1 MVIETLEKRLAMT
14 AIVDASIA
22 SRDLRTMG
30 SYTQAAANWFWRAQQ
45 PVATPSGGGSI
56 STSMLR
62 AADASLSNATMS
74 GNWIV
79 RLKSESLAGI
89 NTGADLARL
98 LDPTGVGI
106 EVLSGLGLPG
116 QVLVRGVNPTL
127 NLGEFLGRHSSIA
140 SFQAEDVV
148 WADNTLPTPNDPDYG
163 RLYGLNNLGQTGGRV
178 DADIDAP
185 EAWAISTGSRNNVV
199 SVIDTGIDLAHR
211 DLYQNIWISQTE
223 IPTEIRSR
231 LADTDRDGRITFI
244 DLNQT
249 ANATFVMDANRN
261 GYVDGLDLLA
271 DSRWANGSD
280 TDGNGFVDDLFGWD
294 FVNNDNNPFDDHGHG
309 THVAGT
315 IGAMANNATGVVG
328 VSWNVSLMALKFLSA
343 GGSGST
349 SAAIQAVN
357 YATMIRTRFD
367 SGVRITNNSWGG
379 GGYSQP
385 LKDAID
391 AGGNAGILFV
401 ASASNWGRDS
411 DVSPSYPA
419 AYSSAAIVSVAS
431 TDHADALSPF
441 SNYGATSVDIGA
453 PGSAIYSTLP
463 GDRYG
468 TYNGTSMASPHVA
481 GAAAL
486 ALASRPS
493 LSVADLKQALL
504 RTVDPLPGLAGRTVS
519 GGRLNAARLLA
530 ELRGGSLALLGNR
543 VAENAPAGTQV
554 GLLSVNGGVAGQS
567 FTYALVGGDA
577 QSFVISGDRLLTN
590 QVFDFERRSSYSI
603 RVRATDQA
611 GATIESVFAVTVTN
625 VNEAPTR
632 VNFVNPATVI
642 PENTNLSSRVRVAA
656 IQVIDDA
663 LGSNLLRVSG
673 ADASAFEIQGTDL
686 FLKAG
691 VSLDRVR
698 KPQYSVQV
706 VASDSTAVGPSVAGT
721 IRLTVIAPVSPATLV
736 FGAPGTAYRGLI
748 PNYFLRAGDSVTQ
761 TLGAAPFAA
770 AERLS
775 LTLQYFAS
783 GTAGATMDL
792 GVFANGVDVG
802 RFTVAMGTSGAAT
815 REFAFPAIAG
825 PAYRIEVRA
834 LSGASTGQGVIMFAA
849 NGLSRA
855 TLVAA
860 NRQPTDISLSGAA
873 IPENRP
879 QGSVV
884 GSLSTADA
892 DMQETFTYALVPGEG
907 SEGNQH
913 FAIDGDRI
921 VTTAS
926 LDYEASREHSVRV
939 RSTDRGG
946 LSVEKTFR
954 ISVLDANE
962 APTAVRL
969 EEPVAM
975 LPEDADTAGRIKL
988 ANIVVVDDA
997 TGTNVFSLTGA
1008 DSESFEVIGTALYLK
1023 AGVAL
1028 DFETKPQYAIQ
1039 VVAQDPTLDGGA
1051 PVSADFVL
1059 EIEDVA
1065 EWKRELRFAP
1075 GWVMENSL
1083 VGSAVGFL
1091 DAGAGPAGSFE
1102 LVAGEGDLDNGDFY
1116 LSGRTLHVQ
1125 QRIDFEAKPSRS
1137 IRVRFTDEAGQVSEE
1152 PILIAVKD
1160 VNEHPTAIAL
1170 SRGTI
1175 NENNAVGD
1183 IVGSLS
1189 TADPDAN
1196 NTHTYSLVAG
1206 PGSFD
1211 NAAFAIV
1218 GGELRAAQSYNFEM
1232 RRTYLVRVRSTDQG
1246 GLFWDQILTVAVG
1259 DVNEAPTSI
1268 SLSTSS
1274 VPENAPAGMVVGMLR
1289 ALDPDRGATHSF
1301 SLVSGDGATDNAAFT
1316 IVGNLLRTN
1325 VRMDFEKQPTYA
1337 IRVRATDAMG
1347 LSVER
1352 QLVIAVRDVNEAP
1365 VNTVLSAT
1373 TIAENNDVGALV
1385 GRFQTTDP
1393 DANSRHTYSF
1403 VAGIGSEGNAAFTI
1417 VGNELRAARTFSQ
1430 AERQTYSIRVRTT
1443 DQGGLAID
1451 RVHQITIGRSDA
1463 ASRVASL
1470 SRVEGEGYARLV
1482 QGGIALD
1489 EGQTYRFSVRIAGNV
1504 ALQGVDHLPEFWGEG
1519 LIFDGESR
1527 TATFRDGW
1535 TTYEA
1540 VVTTRKTGRYELK
1553 LALWSLQS
1561 ISVTDISLRSV
1572 STGAELVRN
1581 GRFQDGLAGWYTHGG
1596 MLSLGGADS
1605 IRNK

>member
-1 MVIETLEKRLAMT
+1 
-14 AIVDASIA
+14 
-22 SRDLRTMG
+22 MG

-45 PVATPSGGGSI
+45 PVAAPSGGPSVAA
-56 STSMLR
+56 SMAR
-62 AADASLSNATMS
+62 AGDASLTDATMS

-89 NTGADLARL
+89 NTGADLARV

-116 QVLVRGVNPTL
+116 QVLVRGVQPTL
-127 NLGEFLGRHSSIA
+127 NLGEFLGRHPSIA
-140 SFQAEDVV
+140 SFQAESVV
-148 WADNTLPTPNDPDYG
+148 WADNTLLTPNDTDYG
-163 RLYGLNNLGQTGGRV
+163 RLYGLNNVGQTGGRF

-223 IPTEIRSR
+223 IPAEMRSR

-244 DLNQT
+244 DLNQA

-315 IGAMANNATGVVG
+315 IGAMANNTTGVVG

-343 GGSGST
+343 EGRGST

-357 YATMIRTRFD
+357 YATLTRTRFD

-379 GGYSQP
+379 GPYSQP

-401 ASASNWGRDS
+401 ASAGNSGRDA
-411 DVSPSYPA
+411 DVSPSFPA
-419 AYSSAAIVSVAS
+419 AYTSPAIVSVAW
-431 TDHADALSPF
+431 TDHVDALSSW
-441 SNYGATSVDIGA
+441 SNFGATSVDIGA
-453 PGSAIYSTLP
+453 PGGAIYSTLP
-463 GDRYG
+463 GGRYG
-468 TYNGTSMASPHVA
+468 TYSGTSMASPHVA

-486 ALASRPS
+486 ALAVRPS
-493 LSVADLKQALL
+493 LSVADLKQSLL
-504 RTVDPLPGLAGRTVS
+504 RTVDPLPALAGRTVS

-530 ELRGGSLALLGNR
+530 DVRGGSLALSGNR

-554 GLLSVNGGVAGQS
+554 GLLSVGGAAGES
-567 FTYALVGGDA
+567 FAYALVGGDT
-577 QSFVISGDRLLTN
+577 QSFVISGNRLLTN
-590 QVFDFERRSSYSI
+590 QVFNFELRSNYSI

-611 GATIESVFAVTVTN
+611 GNARESVFAVVVTD

-632 VNFVNPATVI
+632 VSFVNPASVI

-656 IQVIDDA
+656 IQVTDDA
-663 LGSNLLRVSG
+663 LGTNRLWLAG

-691 VSLDRVR
+691 VSLDRTR
-698 KPQYSVQV
+698 KSVYSVSV
-706 VASDSTAVGPSVAGT
+706 VASDSTAVGPSVGGS
-721 IRLTVIAPVSPATLV
+721 IRLTVTAPVSPTTLV
-736 FGAPGTAYRGLI
+736 FGAPGTEYRGLI
-748 PNYFLRAGDSVTQ
+748 PNYFLRAGDAVAQ
-761 TLGAAPFAA
+761 TLSAAPFTAA
-770 AERLS
+770 DRLS
-775 LTLQYFAS
+775 LTLQYFSSGPS
-783 GTAGATMDL
+783 GTTIDL

-802 RFTVAMGTSGAAT
+802 RFTVAVGTSAT
-815 REFAFPAIAG
+815 VAREFVFPAIA
-825 PAYRIEVRA
+825 AKDYRIEVRA
-834 LSGASTGQGVIMFAA
+834 LNSIPSGQGMVMLAA
-849 NGLSRA
+849 NGMSRA

-860 NRQPTDISLSGAA
+860 NRAPTDISLSGAA
-873 IPENRP
+873 ILENRP
-879 QGSVV
+879 QGTMV
-884 GSLSTADA
+884 GLLSTADA
-892 DMQETFTYALVPGEG
+892 DMQESFTYSLVPGEG

-913 FAIDGDRI
+913 FAIDGDRL
-921 VTTAS
+921 VTAAP
-926 LDYEASREHSVRV
+926 LDHEAAREHSVRV

-946 LSVEKTFR
+946 LSAEKTFR
-954 ISVLDANE
+954 IGVVDANE

-969 EEPVAM
+969 EEPVAL
-975 LPEDADTAGRIKL
+975 LPEDADTADRIKV

-997 TGTNVFSLTGA
+997 IGTNVFSLAGA
-1008 DSESFEVIGTALYLK
+1008 DAESFEVVGSALYLK

-1028 DFETKPQYAIQ
+1028 DFETKPHYAIQ
-1039 VVAQDPTLDGGA
+1039 VVAHDPTLDGA
-1051 PVSADFVL
+1051 LPVSADFVL
-1059 EIEDVA
+1059 EIQDVA

-1075 GWVMENSL
+1075 GWVMENTL
-1083 VGSAVGFL
+1083 VGSAVGSV
-1091 DAGAGPAGSFE
+1091 DAGAGPTGSFE
-1102 LVAGEGDLDNGDFY
+1102 LVFGEGDLDNEDFF
-1116 LSGRTLHVQ
+1116 LSGRNLHVQ
-1125 QRIDFEAKPSRS
+1125 RRIDFEAKPTRS
-1137 IRVRFTDEAGQVSEE
+1137 IRVRFTDEAGQVSEQS
-1152 PILIAVKD
+1152 ILIAVRD
-1160 VNEHPTAIAL
+1160 VNERPTAIAL
-1170 SRGTI
+1170 SGGMI

-1183 IVGSLS
+1183 LVGSLS
-1189 TADPDAN
+1189 TVDPDAN
-1196 NTHTYSLVAG
+1196 NTHAYSLVTG

-1211 NAAFAIV
+1211 NAAFRLV

-1246 GLFWDQILTVAVG
+1246 GLFWEQILTVAVG
-1259 DVNEAPTSI
+1259 DVNEAPVGI

-1274 VPENAPAGMVVGMLR
+1274 VPENAPAGIVVGMLR

-1301 SLVSGDGATDNAAFT
+1301 SLVPGEGAADNAAFT
-1316 IVGNLLRTN
+1316 IVGNRLRTN
-1325 VRMDFEKQPTYA
+1325 IRMDFEKQPMYA
-1337 IRVRATDAMG
+1337 IRVRATDALG

-1365 VNTVLSAT
+1365 VNTVLSSTAIT
-1373 TIAENNDVGALV
+1373 ENNEVGALV

-1393 DANSRHTYSF
+1393 DTNSRHTYSF
-1403 VAGIGSEGNAAFTI
+1403 VAGTGSDGNDAFTI

-1430 AERQTYSIRVRTT
+1430 AERQTYSIRVRTI

-1451 RVHQITIGRSDA
+1451 RVHQITIGRSDV

-1482 QGGIALD
+1482 QGGIAL
-1489 EGQTYRFSVRIAGNV
+1489 EQGQTYRFSVRIAGNV
-1504 ALQGVDHLPEFWGEG
+1504 ALQGVDHVPEFWGEG

-1527 TATFRDGW
+1527 TASFRDGW
-1535 TTYEA
+1535 TSYEA

-1596 MLSLGGADS
+1596 MLNLGGMDAAAAAGNRS
-1605 IRNK
+1605 K